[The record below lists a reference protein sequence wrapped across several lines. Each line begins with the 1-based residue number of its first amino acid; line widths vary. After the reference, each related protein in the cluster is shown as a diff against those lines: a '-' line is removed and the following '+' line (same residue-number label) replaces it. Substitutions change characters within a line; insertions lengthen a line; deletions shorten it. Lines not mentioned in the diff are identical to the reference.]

1 MKLVDI
7 SAEIDINSWEPEKIR
22 RKFINHK
29 EGADKL
35 GRSYLYF
42 KVKKIWKIFFSKKYK
57 ITYKDFPDKHGLS
70 QMIYTLSTH
79 TGTHVD
85 APFHYGKKNNGDI
98 PKTITD
104 LPLEY
109 FYNDAVLVDFSNDNL
124 LINKENLITKLKEIN
139 YSITKYRGIEISA
152 IKYLISLGVRVIG
165 TDAFSFDPP
174 FIKMIDDYKKY
185 KDKSLLWP
193 AHFYG
198 REEPYIQI
206 ERLSN
211 LDKINRNYNFK
222 VSCFPIKLKGA
233 DAAWCRAVALI
244 E

>member
-85 APFHYGKKNNGDI
+85 APFHYGKKI
-98 PKTITD
+98 MEIFQK
-104 LPLEY
+104 L
-109 FYNDAVLVDFSNDNL
+109 L
-124 LINKENLITKLKEIN
+124 LI
-139 YSITKYRGIEISA
+139 Y
-152 IKYLISLGVRVIG
+152 
-165 TDAFSFDPP
+165 
-174 FIKMIDDYKKY
+174 
-185 KDKSLLWP
+185 
-193 AHFYG
+193 H
-198 REEPYIQI
+198 
-206 ERLSN
+206 
-211 LDKINRNYNFK
+211 
-222 VSCFPIKLKGA
+222 
-233 DAAWCRAVALI
+233 
-244 E
+244 